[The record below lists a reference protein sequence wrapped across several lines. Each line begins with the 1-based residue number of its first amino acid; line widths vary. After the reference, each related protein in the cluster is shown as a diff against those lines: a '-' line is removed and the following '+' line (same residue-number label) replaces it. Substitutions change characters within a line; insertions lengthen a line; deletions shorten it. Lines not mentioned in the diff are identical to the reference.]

1 MQTSV
6 FGGRTLR
13 TLLHS
18 RLGSL
23 VPLTFGPSEEE
34 PLLYATCAIYRLG
47 ASPSITPPLIYSWTS
62 MLPLRVS
69 NLGTSEVLWSCVD
82 TLFPRGLGFCLI
94 LSPFGRRWV
103 RFLLSPFSLR
113 DRRPVWPLQR
123 SAAAGVTAALHCD
136 LVRLCEHFLIDS
148 TRYIRYEHRLRPW
161 ESLPR
166 ASNFSQTTLSRR
178 ALIEPGQVVTSTLLM
193 KMIGHRLRHCMDTAN
208 VQ

>member
-1 MQTSV
+1 
-6 FGGRTLR
+6 
-13 TLLHS
+13 
-18 RLGSL
+18 
-23 VPLTFGPSEEE
+23 
-34 PLLYATCAIYRLG
+34 
-47 ASPSITPPLIYSWTS
+47 

-69 NLGTSEVLWSCVD
+69 SLGTSEVLWSCVD

-113 DRRPVWPLQR
+113 DRRPVLAS
-123 SAAAGVTAALHCD
+123 SALRCRCALAALHCD

-178 ALIEPGQVVTSTLLM
+178 ALIEPGQMATSTPSVRT
-193 KMIGHRLRHCMDTAN
+193 IGPRPQQFDILYT
-208 VQ
+208 